1 MTMLSRIPNKFK
13 HDMTCIEL
21 LALIAFNLLLF
32 QPIIEIILPPFSY
45 YDEILAVSS
54 LLSLF
59 FSMAMRK
66 SRFTREMKIALC
78 LLFAIVV
85 IGLFG
90 NFLSGIVSDT
100 FFILGN
106 VQFFAHFDSRIA
118 SR

>member
-1 MTMLSRIPNKFK
+1 MLSRIPNKFK

-85 IGLFG
+85 GTLG
-90 NFLSGIVSDT
+90 FLET
-100 FFILGN
+100 FFL
-106 VQFFAHFDSRIA
+106 A
-118 SR
+118 